1 MLKLLL
7 IYFFKV
13 TGPPG
18 SGRTQL
24 CIMLSSLT
32 VIDSMATAGKED
44 NHEPGSVVYIDTENA
59 FTAKRL
65 ICL

>member
-1 MLKLLL
+1 MLKILL
-7 IYFFKV
+7 IYFLKV

-18 SGRTQL
+18 SGKTQL

-32 VIDSMATAGKED
+32 VIDSMITGEKED
-44 NHEPGSVVYIDTENA
+44 IQEPGSVAYIDTENA

-65 ICL
+65 KSV